1 LRPACRQ
8 AGLRFFIYMKKNVF
22 GRKLSRDKNE
32 RKALFTSLMS
42 ALVMKER
49 IITTEAKAKAIR
61 ADVEKLVTK
70 AKEGSNAAK
79 LVLQQSLSKDAF
91 EKMLSSIAP
100 RFTNKQGG
108 YVRLIKSGRRFGD
121 DAPVVVM
128 EWTEVAQEIIPVQ
141 AAAKVKKLSTTKK
154 SDSAK
159 SRKAG
164 KKAQVKKLNP
174 SSRKTTKGK

>member
-1 LRPACRQ
+1 
-8 AGLRFFIYMKKNVF
+8 MKKNVY

-70 AKEGSNAAK
+70 AKQGSNAAK

-91 EKMLSSIAP
+91 EKMLNNIAP
-100 RFTNKQGG
+100 RFTQKQGG
-108 YVRLIKSGRRFGD
+108 YVRLIKAGKRFGD

-128 EWTEVAQEIIPVQ
+128 EWTEVASAIVPVQ
-141 AAAKVKKLSTTKK
+141 TAKKVKAVKPVKKAPVKKTTKK
-154 SDSAK
+154 VVV
-159 SRKAG
+159 
-164 KKAQVKKLNP
+164 KKAK
-174 SSRKTTKGK
+174 

>member
-1 LRPACRQ
+1 
-8 AGLRFFIYMKKNVF
+8 MKKNVF

-32 RKALFTSLMS
+32 RKALFKSLMS
-42 ALVMKER
+42 ALVIQER

-70 AKEGSNAAK
+70 AKGGSNAAK
-79 LVLQQSLSKDAF
+79 LVLQQSLSKEAF
-91 EKMLSSIAP
+91 DKILKDIAP

-108 YVRLIKSGRRFGD
+108 YVRLIKAGKRFGD

-128 EWTEVAQEIIPVQ
+128 EWTEVAQAIAPVQ
-141 AAAKVKKLSTTKK
+141 SEKKAKKEAPKKKVGKLSTTKK
-154 SDSAK
+154 SSGAK

-164 KKAQVKKLNP
+164 KSK
-174 SSRKTTKGK
+174 

>member
-91 EKMLSSIAP
+91 EKILSSIAP

-128 EWTEVAQEIIPVQ
+128 EWTEQATAIVPVQ
-141 AAAKVKKLSTTKK
+141 KEKVQKVVKVVKPAKKTPVKKVAKKAVAKK
-154 SDSAK
+154 SK
-159 SRKAG
+159 
-164 KKAQVKKLNP
+164 
-174 SSRKTTKGK
+174 

>member
-1 LRPACRQ
+1 
-8 AGLRFFIYMKKNVF
+8 MKKNVF

-32 RKALFTSLMS
+32 RHALFTSLMS

-79 LVLQQSLSKDAF
+79 LILKKGLSQAAF
-91 EKMLSSIAP
+91 DKILNEIAP
-100 RFTNKQGG
+100 RFANKQGG

-121 DAPVVVM
+121 DAPTVVM
-128 EWTEVAQEIIPVQ
+128 EWTEVASAIVPAQ
-141 AAAKVKKLSTTKK
+141 AVKVKPSTSTHSAEASRVKKASEGQGKSKAKRVVRKVAPKKKVAAKK
-154 SDSAK
+154 SK
-159 SRKAG
+159 
-164 KKAQVKKLNP
+164 
-174 SSRKTTKGK
+174 

>member
-1 LRPACRQ
+1 
-8 AGLRFFIYMKKNVF
+8 MKKNVF

-91 EKMLSSIAP
+91 EKILSSIAP

-128 EWTEVAQEIIPVQ
+128 EWTEQATAIVPVQ
-141 AAAKVKKLSTTKK
+141 KEKVQKVVKVVKPAKKTPVKKVAKKAVAKK
-154 SDSAK
+154 SK
-159 SRKAG
+159 
-164 KKAQVKKLNP
+164 
-174 SSRKTTKGK
+174 